1 MTLDIVASLKDTLRG
16 LQEMSPYVIG
26 SAVVTSDGFIVASNL
41 PSEADEKKITI
52 VAMAMLTLGQ
62 ETTSELGSSEP
73 ERVLVESKDSYIVL
87 VNAGPDAVVA
97 AVADKNAVLGL
108 LLVAMKQAVQQ
119 VKAILAP

>member
-1 MTLDIVASLKDTLRG
+1 MDIVASLKDTLRG

-62 ETTSELGSSEP
+62 ETTSELGSAEP

-108 LLVAMKQAVQQ
+108 LLIAMKQAVQQ